1 MNKKLYIGNIEL
13 ATAADLQAVEARVL
27 KLLPEVTSENEN
39 QLVVTSVSGLKAVD
53 PVEFLS
59 KSFNSEQFEKQNGV
73 LTLKS
78 VDARIIRV
86 ADTPLKDVLAQFATK
101 EEVKE
106 ELKSAL
112 SWGNLDVLNK

>member
-1 MNKKLYIGNIEL
+1 MSKLYIGNIEL

-27 KLLPEVTSENEN
+27 KLLPEATPENEN

-59 KSFNSEQFEKQNGV
+59 ESLETT
-73 LTLKS
+73 LT
-78 VDARIIRV
+78 
-86 ADTPLKDVLAQFATK
+86 QFAT
-101 EEVKE
+101 KE

-112 SWGNLDVLNK
+112 S